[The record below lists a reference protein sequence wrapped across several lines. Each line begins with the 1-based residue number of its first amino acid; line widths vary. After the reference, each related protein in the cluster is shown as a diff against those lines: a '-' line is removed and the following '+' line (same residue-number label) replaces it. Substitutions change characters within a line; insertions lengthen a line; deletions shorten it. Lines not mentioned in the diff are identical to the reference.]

1 MPEFTEYAS
10 PPSGGII
17 PRMSQQLPPLNALR
31 AFEAVARHLSFTK
44 AAAELNVTR
53 AAISHQIKFL
63 EEFLGFAL
71 IERHN
76 RTLVLT
82 KAAVAA
88 LPPLR
93 SGFDHLAQAV
103 SLMHGERQAES
114 ITVWAA
120 SSFASK
126 WLVPRLH
133 RFSREHPDID
143 MKISGDAGL
152 VDTDTATE
160 SGAMDGVF
168 RSHQVDVM
176 IRFGFGHYAGC
187 RVDKLLSVS
196 AAPLCSP
203 ALVSEVHPHPLRAPS
218 DLVFHTLLHD
228 DTAYVGHPRWADWLA
243 LHGVSG
249 VNAKRGLHFNHVSLA
264 MEAAIDGQGVLLS
277 IKNLAQCDIEA
288 GRLCIPFAL
297 DMPLEQAYY
306 IVRPQYEG
314 VRQRA
319 VNAFVAWLQTEA
331 SAPGS

>member
-1 MPEFTEYAS
+1 
-10 PPSGGII
+10 
-17 PRMSQQLPPLNALR
+17 MSQQLPPLNALR

-63 EEFLGFAL
+63 EEFLGFPL
-71 IERHN
+71 IERHS

-82 KAAVAA
+82 KAAAAA
-88 LPPLR
+88 LPLLR
-93 SGFDHLAQAV
+93 LGFDHLTQAV
-103 SLMHGERQAES
+103 ALMHGERQAES

-120 SSFASK
+120 PSFASK

-133 RFSREHPDID
+133 RFSRQHPDID
-143 MKISGDAGL
+143 MKISGDVGL
-152 VDTDTATE
+152 VDAETVAE
-160 SGAMDGVF
+160 SSVVDSVF
-168 RSHQVDVM
+168 RTHEVDVM

-187 RVDKLLSVS
+187 RVDKLLNVS

-203 ALVSEVHPHPLRAPS
+203 ALVKDVHPHPLRAPQ
-218 DLVFHTLLHD
+218 DLAFHTLLHD
-228 DTAYVGHPRWADWLA
+228 DTAYVGHPRWADWLV
-243 LHGVSG
+243 LHGVDG
-249 VNAKRGLHFNHVSLA
+249 INAKRGLHFNHVSLA

-288 GRLCIPFAL
+288 GRLCIPFDL

-306 IVRPQYEG
+306 VVRPPYEG

-319 VNAFVAWLQTEA
+319 VNAFVAWLQAEA
-331 SAPGS
+331 SASGF